1 MEHITPEDFA
11 TMRQQVKEMY
21 AALIGNPIS
30 QDGGMVKRLAD
41 VETKVSK
48 MDKFTAKI
56 GWQVGLLWASG
67 GVIVTGVMAILFK
80 K

>member
-11 TMRQQVKEMY
+11 TMRQQVNEMY
-21 AALIGNPIS
+21 TALIGNQIS
-30 QDGGMVKRLAD
+30 KDGGMVRRLAD
-41 VETKVSK
+41 VEIKVSK
-48 MDKFTAKI
+48 MEKVTSKI

-67 GVIVTGVMAILFK
+67 GIIVTGILATIFK